1 MGSVLLCVAAVHSL
15 TRSFPS
21 TATSHPVRPSRQRHT
36 HPLLSEGGETD
47 WEEAMRALRARSDAG
62 AGDTGAGDAGA
73 GDAGVGDA
81 GVGDL
86 GSSEPGPSPFRFE
99 SSPIE
104 EPTAGF
110 RFDRP
115 GAERPDE
122 QEQLVRLATVYGGR
136 LLTAIT
142 LSSLVFYI
150 YVGLSVCCHLR
161 TSIQSSFMLICTSL
175 QLVILTCAMAVAG
188 RVVSQMAL
196 TASRSRLRTSVSRW
210 NAKQICDDQLARR
223 RLPHG
228 GCMLRR

>member
-1 MGSVLLCVAAVHSL
+1 MGAVMFCVAAVHSL

-21 TATSHPVRPSRQRHT
+21 TATSHPVHPNRQRHT

-47 WEEAMRALRARSDAG
+47 WEEAMRALRARSDTG
-62 AGDTGAGDAGA
+62 AGDAGGGDAGA
-73 GDAGVGDA
+73 GDAGVGDS
-81 GVGDL
+81 GG
-86 GSSEPGPSPFRFE
+86 SEPGPSPLRFE
-99 SSPIE
+99 SSLIE

-110 RFDRP
+110 RFERP

-161 TSIQSSFMLICTSL
+161 TSMQSSFVLISHLPAPCDSDMCCGCGWQGGITDGFDRFTEP
-175 QLVILTCAMAVAG
+175 IEDI
-188 RVVSQMAL
+188 RVTMEREA
-196 TASRSRLRTSVSRW
+196 
-210 NAKQICDDQLARR
+210 N
-223 RLPHG
+223 
-228 GCMLRR
+228 M

>member
-1 MGSVLLCVAAVHSL
+1 
-15 TRSFPS
+15 
-21 TATSHPVRPSRQRHT
+21 
-36 HPLLSEGGETD
+36 
-47 WEEAMRALRARSDAG
+47 MRALRARSDAG
-62 AGDTGAGDAGA
+62 AGDTGAGDAGAGDAGA

-150 YVGLSVCCHLR
+150 YVGLS
-161 TSIQSSFMLICTSL
+161 
-175 QLVILTCAMAVAG
+175 
-188 RVVSQMAL
+188 
-196 TASRSRLRTSVSRW
+196 
-210 NAKQICDDQLARR
+210 
-223 RLPHG
+223 G
-228 GCMLRR
+228 GITDGFDRFSEPIEDIRITMEREANM